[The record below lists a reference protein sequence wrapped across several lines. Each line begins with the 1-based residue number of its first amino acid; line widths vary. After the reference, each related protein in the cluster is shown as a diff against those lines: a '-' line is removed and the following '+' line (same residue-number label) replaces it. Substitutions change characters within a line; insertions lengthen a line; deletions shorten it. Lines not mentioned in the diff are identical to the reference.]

1 MVILHF
7 PWLLLY
13 TVEDILLIQ
22 WSFITNFSSKAD
34 ASNFLVVYPNG
45 RKFLTQ
51 TWNAGTCCGN
61 SVTFNVDDVGFI
73 VKMIDSLKANYNIDT
88 TRIYLTG
95 ASNGGMMAYRLAYE
109 RADLFAAV
117 ALVAT
122 TMVVTSPCIPSRPV
136 PILHIHSMPDTRV
149 PYYGGYGTGYAG
161 VYMPPIDSVI
171 GVWASNDTC
180 TGTLDTIYHV
190 GGAVGKKW
198 MNCSSCSE
206 VLIYTTTDG
215 GHSWPGG
222 NQTANGDPVSTQLNA
237 TDLIWNFFSQHS
249 LNCSNTS
256 ISKSSLLENIKIYL
270 NSAENQII
278 IDIPEYISDFT
289 VEILDLEGRFLLA
302 KKNEKI
308 ISTNTLVNKT
318 YILIFTS
325 NRINFIKK
333 LNKVD

>member
-1 MVILHF
+1 
-7 PWLLLY
+7 
-13 TVEDILLIQ
+13 
-22 WSFITNFSSKAD
+22 
-34 ASNFLVVYPNG
+34 
-45 RKFLTQ
+45 
-51 TWNAGTCCGN
+51 
-61 SVTFNVDDVGFI
+61 
-73 VKMIDSLKANYNIDT
+73 
-88 TRIYLTG
+88 
-95 ASNGGMMAYRLAYE
+95 
-109 RADLFAAV
+109 
-117 ALVAT
+117 
-122 TMVVTSPCIPSRPV
+122 
-136 PILHIHSMPDTRV
+136 MPDTHV

-256 ISKSSLLENIKIYL
+256 ISESSLLENIKIYL
-270 NSAENQII
+270 NSAKNQII